1 MKGQPQAWTELQVEG
16 ADTYAGTGVYK
27 LEFKLPK
34 ADADDW
40 LLDFGSLAESARIR
54 VNGKDAGM
62 VWCVP
67 YEIRLG
73 EFLIPGKQNTIEI
86 AVTNMPANLIAD
98 YDRRGVNWRIFKD
111 INIVSVFYKPI
122 TFDVWPVQP
131 SGLLQTPRLIPLI
144 NKK

>member
-1 MKGQPQAWTELQVEG
+1 
-16 ADTYAGTGVYK
+16 
-27 LEFKLPK
+27 
-34 ADADDW
+34 
-40 LLDFGSLAESARIR
+40 
-54 VNGKDAGM
+54 M

-131 SGLLQTPRLIPLI
+131 SGLLQTPRLIPLK